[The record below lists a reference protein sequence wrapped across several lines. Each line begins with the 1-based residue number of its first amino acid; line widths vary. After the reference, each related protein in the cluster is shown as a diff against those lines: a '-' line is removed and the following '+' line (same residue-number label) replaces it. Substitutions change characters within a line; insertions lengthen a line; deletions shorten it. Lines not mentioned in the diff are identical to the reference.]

1 MLEAQQIK
9 QLIAAGLPCEGL
21 HVEGDGNYP
30 KALIV
35 SSQFVGKSRVQRQQM
50 VNALLRPHFDSGE
63 LHSLTMQTMTP
74 DEWTSAREAGR
85 G

>member
-1 MLEAQQIK
+1 MKPEQVQKI
-9 QLIAAGLPCEGL
+9 IADGLQCEGL
-21 HVEGDGNYP
+21 SVQGDDNYP

-50 VNALLRPHFDSGE
+50 VNALLKPYFDSGE
-63 LHSLTMQTMTP
+63 LHSLQMQTMTP
-74 DEWTSAREAGR
+74 DEWSAAR

>member
-1 MLEAQQIK
+1 MKPEQVQKI
-9 QLIAAGLPCEGL
+9 IAGGNPCEGL
-21 HVEGDGNYP
+21 SVQGDDNYP

-50 VNALLRPHFDSGE
+50 VNALLKPYFDSGE
-63 LHSLTMQTMTP
+63 LHSLQMQTMTP
-74 DEWTSAREAGR
+74 DEWSAAR

>member
-1 MLEAQQIK
+1 MLEAEQIK
-9 QLIAAGLPCEGL
+9 KLIADGLPCEGL

-35 SSQFVGKSRVQRQQM
+35 SSHFIGKSRVQRQQM
-50 VNALLRPHFDSGE
+50 VNVLLRAHFDSGE

-74 DEWTSAREAGR
+74 DEWSAARAAHG
-85 G
+85 

>member
-1 MLEAQQIK
+1 MLDSDQIK
-9 QLIAAGLPCEGL
+9 RIIAEGLPCEGL

-35 SSQFVGKSRVQRQQM
+35 SSQFVGKSRVQRQQL
-50 VNALLRPHFDSGE
+50 VNALLRSYFDSGE

-74 DEWTSAREAGR
+74 DEWRAARG
-85 G
+85 

>member
-1 MLEAQQIK
+1 
-9 QLIAAGLPCEGL
+9 
-21 HVEGDGNYP
+21 GDDNYP

-50 VNALLRPHFDSGE
+50 VNALLKPYFDSGE
-63 LHSLTMQTMTP
+63 LHSLQMQTMTP
-74 DEWTSAREAGR
+74 DEWSAAR